1 VGGPQCSLQLSLKLL
16 IGRQQ
21 IQIRMR
27 MRITEE
33 LDFSESSAPAAEA
46 VVEGLTEFGKPPSGA
61 QISRKVAVGDARE
74 LRSANACSTSLL
86 KSPCGEHAWMLDAES
101 S

>member
-1 VGGPQCSLQLSLKLL
+1 MGGPQCSLQLSLKLL

-27 MRITEE
+27 ITEE
-33 LDFSESSAPAAEA
+33 LDFSESSPAEA
-46 VVEGLTEFGKPPSGA
+46 VVEGLIEFGKPPKRGA
-61 QISRKVAVGDARE
+61 ISRRVAVGNARRTQVRE
-74 LRSANACSTSLL
+74 CVLDLSSS
-86 KSPCGEHAWMLDAES
+86 CGENAWMLDAES

>member
-1 VGGPQCSLQLSLKLL
+1 MGGPQCSLQLSLKLL

-27 MRITEE
+27 ITEE

-46 VVEGLTEFGKPPSGA
+46 VVESLTEFGKPPSEA
-61 QISRKVAVGDARE
+61 QISRTVAVGDARE